1 MNRASCSSR
10 LSGDPIHSHGKHII
24 FGDVIRDEK
33 ECLLC
38 PVSERIRQ
46 VLVLTGAFA
55 VSPDLD
61 VLVKLPEKGKREFG
75 DAKFAKEVPRDKGV
89 VNELCSAQGRE
100 ILCLDKNVVSADAIY
115 DMR

>member
-38 PVSERIRQ
+38 PVSERISQ
-46 VLVLTGAFA
+46 VCVYTGTFA
-55 VSPDLD
+55 IFSDFD
-61 VLVKLPEKGKREFG
+61 VLVKLLEECEGYLSDFEL
-75 DAKFAKEVPRDKGV
+75 AK
-89 VNELCSAQGRE
+89 
-100 ILCLDKNVVSADAIY
+100 
-115 DMR
+115 